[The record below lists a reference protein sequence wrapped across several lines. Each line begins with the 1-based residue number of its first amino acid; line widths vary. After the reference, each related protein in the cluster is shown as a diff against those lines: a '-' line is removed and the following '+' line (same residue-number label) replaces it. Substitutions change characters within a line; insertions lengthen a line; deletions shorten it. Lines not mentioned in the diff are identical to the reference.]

1 MKEYAELNK
10 VENSDEE
17 VVGVEDFKKIQKIT
31 KFDIDICYN
40 ILMGGYYMKKGND
53 KKNTYGYLIIF
64 LIIFLLIFL
73 PILVGLISNNINA
86 SNQAK
91 HEAKLIEEGKTKTH
105 NEVINEIIELLKNKD
120 NENLREY
127 ISNDFVYYDNDNI
140 AHRYISDFLQD
151 LKILSSTYEIE
162 RRGDTNL
169 NDLATYRIY
178 WNIVEENKK
187 RGIDKTNSYYC
198 LQKITI
204 MLKRVV
210 KEDIITYEI
219 QKIVLNNN

>member
-1 MKEYAELNK
+1 
-10 VENSDEE
+10 
-17 VVGVEDFKKIQKIT
+17 
-31 KFDIDICYN
+31 
-40 ILMGGYYMKKGND
+40 MKKEND
-53 KKNTYGYLIIF
+53 KKNTEGYLIIF

-73 PILVGLISNNINA
+73 PILIRLISNNINT
-86 SNQAK
+86 SNQVK
-91 HEAKLIEEGKTKTH
+91 HEAKLVEEGKIKTH
-105 NEVINEIIELLKNKD
+105 NEVINEIIEILKNKNND
-120 NENLREY
+120 NLREY

-169 NDLATYRIY
+169 NDLTTYRIY

-210 KEDIITYEI
+210 KENEITYEI
-219 QKIVLNNN
+219 EKIILKDK